1 MAKIVTH
8 TCTHIKRSVT
18 SRNRTPMG
26 SGMSTPVGVLIC
38 TPYGG
43 AYAHGGPKGL
53 PCAPGPK
60 VPVKKKKKKNLTV
73 ITILAKIN

>member
-18 SRNRTPMG
+18 SRNRTPY
-26 SGMSTPVGVLIC
+26 GVRYEHPP
-38 TPYGG
+38 TGG
-43 AYAHGGPKGL
+43 AHYAHGGPKGL

-60 VPVKKKKKKNLTV
+60 VPVKKKKKINLAV